1 MLTQHHN
8 SPIIVQESV
17 APINIQIINKAV
29 GFAAENYKEQYLQRY
44 KLKAAKSK
52 LKHNYDQGFPVVSD
66 RRQKRER
73 EREEKR
79 ENPLVF

>member
-29 GFAAENYKEQYLQRY
+29 GFAAENCKKQYLQRY

-52 LKHNYDQGFPVVSD
+52 LKHNYDQGFSVVTED
-66 RRQKRER
+66 KKKRER
-73 EREEKR
+73 KKEKT
-79 ENPLVF
+79 P